1 MLMRKTVMALASG
14 VVLAMASV
22 GTAQTKTT
30 APAGSES
37 HPQSEAQAPKESPHM
52 PMMTPEMMAMMCSQ
66 MRHQMG
72 MMGMGMGPGMMGG
85 MMGTSDPKAQARTLR
100 FRADMMK
107 AMSDV
112 MLKHAAELEKAK

>member
-1 MLMRKTVMALASG
+1 MLMRKTVMGLTSV
-14 VVLAMASV
+14 VVLAMTSV
-22 GTAQTKTT
+22 GTAQTKPA

-37 HPQSEAQAPKESPHM
+37 HTHGAADAPAESPRM
-52 PMMTPEMMAMMCSQ
+52 PMMTPDMMAMCSQ

-85 MMGTSDPKAQARTLR
+85 MSGASDPKAQARTLR